1 MGGVEHDRCKGV
13 TVGLRLF
20 VGAYKEN
27 LTMKLSVTK
36 GGALDFSVLG
46 ARKDAVAGID
56 SEYEQVGLKFGAGA
70 RDRMV

>member
-36 GGALDFSVLG
+36 GGALDFSGWG
-46 ARKDAVAGID
+46 AR
-56 SEYEQVGLKFGAGA
+56 EGAGA
-70 RDRMV
+70 GMGSEFE